1 MRARRPEARWLLA
14 AAVAAYVIV
23 AVVVISLLLWSGI
36 PTDQRDAVIDAV
48 AGQIPTLLIGGALV
62 VAGLVA
68 TVAHLVGRYTMT
80 ARRLTAETRLL
91 LEANPE
97 HRLDRSGPA
106 ELTEL
111 ATAVD
116 DLAERRRIAER
127 EVDAQISAAQA
138 SLAQERNKLAA
149 LMAELAAAVIVCNV
163 DGQIL
168 LYNAAARSVLG
179 DDAAVGLGRSVFGI
193 IDRDL
198 LAHALDRIEH
208 DSATASHVATTVRG
222 EQLLQVRVA
231 PARGP
236 DGGITGFVLLLEDL
250 TDRMNSSS
258 RRDDLLRDLTEGTR
272 SSLGSI
278 QAAIETVLD
287 YPDMDAD
294 ERRQFLGIVREESHL
309 LGRRVETWVAESGTD
324 LGAEWLRAE
333 MSVGDLMAVVSRALG
348 REGTVAVSVRHTAAN
363 ALWVRVDSHALA
375 RALAQLAGRLHD
387 EVGVDELTLA
397 ATPAGGHA
405 QLEMNWSGPPPQAA
419 RFQAWLDEPLT
430 GLAATSVR
438 DVIARHG
445 GEIWSGGAAGAAPDL
460 RLLLPL
466 TEAEPEAAARSPLD
480 LASRPEFYDFD
491 LFDRQEQSLAWADR
505 DLGDLSYTVFDTE
518 TTGLD
523 PTGGDEII
531 SVGAVRVVN
540 RRLLRNESFERL
552 VDPQRRVPAG
562 STAVHGITS
571 AMLAGQP
578 TIDVVL
584 PAFARYAADTVLVGH
599 NVGFDMQFLTLAEP
613 RTGVRFTQPVLDTLL
628 LDAVLHPD
636 HEEHSLE
643 AIAGRLGVTV
653 LGRHTAL
660 GDALVTGEVFLGMIT
675 LLQQRGIGTL
685 GAAVAAS
692 RATLSARLDR
702 SLYNS

>member
-1 MRARRPEARWLLA
+1 VRARRPEGRWLLA
-14 AAVAAYVIV
+14 AAVAALVVV
-23 AVVVISLLLWSGI
+23 AVVAISLLVWSGM
-36 PTDQRDAVIDAV
+36 PADQKGAVSDAV
-48 AGQIPTLLIGGALV
+48 AGQILTLLIGAALGVAALV
-62 VAGLVA
+62 AAVAR
-68 TVAHLVGRYTMT
+68 LVGRYTAT

-116 DLAERRRIAER
+116 DLAERRRVAVR
-127 EVDAQISAAQA
+127 EVDSHIRAAQA
-138 SLAQERNKLAA
+138 SLTQERNRLAA

-179 DDAAVGLGRSVFGI
+179 DDAAVGLGRSVFGF

-208 DSATASHVATTVRG
+208 DSATSSHVAITVRG

-236 DGGITGFVLLLEDL
+236 NGRITGFVLLLEDL
-250 TDRMNSSS
+250 TDRMNRST

-272 SSLGSI
+272 SSLASI
-278 QAAIETVLD
+278 QAAIETVMD

-309 LGRRVETWVAESGTD
+309 LGRRVETWVAESGAHA
-324 LGAEWLRAE
+324 GAEWLPTE
-333 MSVGDLMAVVSRALG
+333 MSVADLLAVVCRALE
-348 REGTVAVSVRHTAAN
+348 REGTVAVSVRHGAAD

-375 RALAQLAGRLHD
+375 RALAQMAGRLHD
-387 EVGVDELTLA
+387 EVGVGELTLA
-397 ATPAGGHA
+397 ATPDGSHA
-405 QLEMNWSGPPPQAA
+405 QLEMSWPGPPPRPA
-419 RFQAWLDEPLT
+419 RFQAWLDQPLT
-430 GLAATSVR
+430 GLAASSAR
-438 DVIARHG
+438 DVVARHG
-445 GEIWSGGAAGAAPDL
+445 GEIWSGGPAGAAPDL

-466 TEAEPEAAARSPLD
+466 TEAEPQPAPHTSLD
-480 LASRPEFYDFD
+480 LASRPEFYDFG
-491 LFDRQEQSLAWADR
+491 LFDRQQQSLAWADR

-523 PTGGDEII
+523 PTGGDQII

-552 VDPQRRVPAG
+552 VDPQRRVPAS

-571 AMLAGQP
+571 EMLVGQP

-584 PAFARYAADTVLVGH
+584 PAFARFAADTVLVGH
-599 NVGFDMQFLTLAEP
+599 NVGFDMQFLRLAES
-613 RTGVRFTQPVLDTLL
+613 RTGVQLTQPVLDTLL
-628 LDAVLHPD
+628 LDAALHPHHD
-636 HEEHSLE
+636 EHSLE
-643 AIAGRLGVTV
+643 AIAGRLGVAV

-660 GDALVTGEVFLGMIT
+660 GDALVTGEVFLGMIP
-675 LLQQRGIGTL
+675 LLQQRGITTL
-685 GAAVAAS
+685 GEASAAS
-692 RATLSARLDR
+692 RVTLAARLDR

>member
-1 MRARRPEARWLLA
+1 MRARRPDGRWLLA
-14 AAVAAYVIV
+14 AAVAAYVVV
-23 AVVVISLLLWSGI
+23 AVVAISLLLWSGI

-48 AGQIPTLLIGGALV
+48 AGQIPTLLIGTALV

-68 TVAHLVGRYTMT
+68 AVARLVGRYTMT

-127 EVDAQISAAQA
+127 EVDSQIRAAQA
-138 SLAQERNKLAA
+138 SLAQERNRLAA

-198 LAHALDRIEH
+198 LAHAMDRIEH
-208 DSATASHVATTVRG
+208 DSATSSHVATTVRG

-231 PARGP
+231 LARGP
-236 DGGITGFVLLLEDL
+236 DGGITGFVVLLEDL
-250 TDRMNSSS
+250 TDRMNRSS

-309 LGRRVETWVAESGTD
+309 LGRRVESWVAESGTD

-333 MSVGDLMAVVSRALG
+333 MSVADLLAVVSRALG
-348 REGTVAVSVRHTAAN
+348 REGTVEVAVQHAAAD

-397 ATPAGGHA
+397 ATPVGGHA

-419 RFQAWLDEPLT
+419 KFQAWLEAAHRPRGDER
-430 GLAATSVR
+430 ARRHRSSRRR
-438 DVIARHG
+438 DLVGR
-445 GEIWSGGAAGAAPDL
+445 SGRGRAGCAAPAPVDGGRAGSGRKKPPRPRQPTGVL
-460 RLLLPL
+460 RFRPL
-466 TEAEPEAAARSPLD
+466 RPAGPIPCVGR
-480 LASRPEFYDFD
+480 SRP
-491 LFDRQEQSLAWADR
+491 R
-505 DLGDLSYTVFDTE
+505 
-518 TTGLD
+518 
-523 PTGGDEII
+523 
-531 SVGAVRVVN
+531 
-540 RRLLRNESFERL
+540 
-552 VDPQRRVPAG
+552 
-562 STAVHGITS
+562 
-571 AMLAGQP
+571 
-578 TIDVVL
+578 
-584 PAFARYAADTVLVGH
+584 
-599 NVGFDMQFLTLAEP
+599 
-613 RTGVRFTQPVLDTLL
+613 
-628 LDAVLHPD
+628 
-636 HEEHSLE
+636 
-643 AIAGRLGVTV
+643 
-653 LGRHTAL
+653 
-660 GDALVTGEVFLGMIT
+660 
-675 LLQQRGIGTL
+675 
-685 GAAVAAS
+685 
-692 RATLSARLDR
+692 
-702 SLYNS
+702 

>member
-1 MRARRPEARWLLA
+1 MS
-14 AAVAAYVIV
+14 VA
-23 AVVVISLLLWSGI
+23 
-36 PTDQRDAVIDAV
+36 
-48 AGQIPTLLIGGALV
+48 
-62 VAGLVA
+62 
-68 TVAHLVGRYTMT
+68 
-80 ARRLTAETRLL
+80 
-91 LEANPE
+91 
-97 HRLDRSGPA
+97 
-106 ELTEL
+106 
-111 ATAVD
+111 
-116 DLAERRRIAER
+116 
-127 EVDAQISAAQA
+127 
-138 SLAQERNKLAA
+138 
-149 LMAELAAAVIVCNV
+149 
-163 DGQIL
+163 
-168 LYNAAARSVLG
+168 
-179 DDAAVGLGRSVFGI
+179 
-193 IDRDL
+193 DL
-198 LAHALDRIEH
+198 L
-208 DSATASHVATTVRG
+208 
-222 EQLLQVRVA
+222 
-231 PARGP
+231 
-236 DGGITGFVLLLEDL
+236 
-250 TDRMNSSS
+250 
-258 RRDDLLRDLTEGTR
+258 
-272 SSLGSI
+272 
-278 QAAIETVLD
+278 
-287 YPDMDAD
+287 
-294 ERRQFLGIVREESHL
+294 
-309 LGRRVETWVAESGTD
+309 
-324 LGAEWLRAE
+324 
-333 MSVGDLMAVVSRALG
+333 AVVSRALG
-348 REGTVAVSVRHTAAN
+348 REGTVEVSVQHAAAD

-397 ATPAGGHA
+397 ATPVGGHA

-419 RFQAWLDEPLT
+419 KFQAWLDEPLT

-438 DVIARHG
+438 DVIGRHG
-445 GEIWSGGAAGAAPDL
+445 GEIWSGGAAGAAPDV

-491 LFDRQEQSLAWADR
+491 LFDRQEQSLVWADR

-599 NVGFDMQFLTLAEP
+599 NVGFDMQFLRLAEP

-628 LDAVLHPD
+628 LDAALHPD
-636 HEEHSLE
+636 HDEHSLE
-643 AIAGRLGVTV
+643 AIAGRLGVAV

-702 SLYNS
+702 SQYNS